1 MANTT
6 FKGTVRAESGLKVSA
21 QTAATGAY
29 TDKFTVNSSGQ
40 PITVNGAH
48 WKYTA
53 ASGYAPTDLM
63 IGKASSS
70 AATVCAATTLHCA
83 GHT

>member
-29 TDKFTVNSSGQ
+29 TDKFSV
-40 PITVNGAH
+40 
-48 WKYTA
+48 
-53 ASGYAPTDLM
+53 ASTGIVQENLL
-63 IGKASSS
+63 
-70 AATVCAATTLHCA
+70 TTL
-83 GHT
+83 

>member
-29 TDKFTVNSSGQ
+29 SDNLLLTHQ
-40 PITVNGAH
+40 
-48 WKYTA
+48 
-53 ASGYAPTDLM
+53 
-63 IGKASSS
+63 GK
-70 AATVCAATTLHCA
+70 
-83 GHT
+83 

>member
-29 TDKFTVNSSGQ
+29 TDKFSVASTGIVTGKFVNHVGVV
-40 PITVNGAH
+40 TGVTCNT
-48 WKYTA
+48 TA
-53 ASGYAPTDLM
+53 GDSDNIGEFTPDLPE
-63 IGKASSS
+63 IS
-70 AATVCAATTLHCA
+70 VLINNI
-83 GHT
+83 